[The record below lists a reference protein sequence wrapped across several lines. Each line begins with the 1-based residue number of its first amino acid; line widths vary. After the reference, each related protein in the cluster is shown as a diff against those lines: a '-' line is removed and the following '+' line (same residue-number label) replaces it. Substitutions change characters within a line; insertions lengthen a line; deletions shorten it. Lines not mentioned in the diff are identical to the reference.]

1 MEAGIEQ
8 LFRCVLCQNGAMAM
22 KDILDRIDGLRA
34 LVIGDMMLDHYIWG
48 DATRISPEAPVPVI
62 EIDRDTYNVGG
73 AANVSANIR
82 ALGARAEVWGWVG
95 KDSAGTLLR
104 AILKRKGVIFPAS
117 FFTTNVPTIQKT
129 RVIVQH
135 QQLCRLDR
143 EPEPTRYRNSVYTRL
158 TPLLKTVRDHDVII
172 FSDYAKGFLNNAL
185 VARITNAARK
195 AGRLIALD
203 PKPTRPL
210 KFYGL
215 DLITP
220 NRKEALRLAG
230 IRTLPHEKFPAA
242 AVCRAIW
249 KTYRP
254 KYLVITMSEE
264 GMLLS
269 ENGKV
274 TRAIPTVAREVYDV
288 SGAGD
293 TIIAA
298 LSLALAAGSSL
309 TDAAHFAN
317 AAAGVV
323 IGKIGTATAS
333 PKEILAYTSHQ

>member
-1 MEAGIEQ
+1 MQ
-8 LFRCVLCQNGAMAM
+8 
-22 KDILDRIDGLRA
+22 DILDRIEGLKA
-34 LVIGDMMLDHYIWG
+34 LVIGDIMLDHYIWG

-62 EIDRDTYNVGG
+62 EINRDTYTAGG
-73 AANVSANIR
+73 AANVAANIC
-82 ALGARAEVWGWVG
+82 ALGARAEVWGWIG
-95 KDSAGTLLR
+95 KDRAGILLR
-104 AILKRKGVIFPAS
+104 AIMRRKGVVFPAA

-143 EPEPTRYRNSVYTRL
+143 EPEPSSYRHSAYKRL
-158 TPLLKTVRDHDVII
+158 TPLLKMVRNHDIII
-172 FSDYAKGFLNNAL
+172 FSDYAKGLLNDSL
-185 VARITNAARK
+185 VAKITVAARK

-203 PKPTRPL
+203 PKPIRPL
-210 KFYGL
+210 KFHGL

-230 IRTLPHEKFPAA
+230 ISTLPHEKFPAA
-242 AVCRAIW
+242 AVCNAIW
-249 KTYRP
+249 NTYKP
-254 KYLVITMSEE
+254 KYLVITMGEE

-269 ENGKV
+269 EKGKV
-274 TRAIPTVAREVYDV
+274 THSIPTVAREVYDV

-298 LSLALAAGSSL
+298 LSIALAAGSPL

-333 PKEILAYTSHQ
+333 PREILAYTSHQ